1 MKLVIHPPVEDAI
14 LAQIRDAAGDME
26 VVNAPNEGAATEAIT
41 DAEAFYGKITP
52 GMLAAAGQLQWVQTT
67 TASLEHYMFD
77 ELVEHPC
84 TLTNMRGLYSDVIAD
99 HVFGYVLC
107 FARNLHIYLRQQ
119 WDSKWAPV
127 GGELGRSTFAAG
139 PRTVSPMDRAHM
151 HISDCTLGVI
161 GLGNIGSEIARRGLA
176 FGMRIL
182 AVDPQQVEAPEGVA
196 SLWRMDRLGELLAQ
210 SDFVVVA
217 APHTPETE
225 KMIRRE
231 TFQQMQRTAYFIN
244 IGRGAIVVLDGLVA
258 ALDAGEIAGAA
269 LDVFEVEP
277 LPAEHPL
284 WKKENVILTPHVAAC
299 TVRLAERHIATLLD
313 NISRFVRGERLQNIA
328 SKAMWF

>member
-14 LAQIRDAAGDME
+14 LAQIKDAADGME
-26 VVNAPNEGAATEAIT
+26 VVNAPNEGAAVEAIAE
-41 DAEAFYGKITP
+41 AEAFYGKITP
-52 GMLAAAGQLQWVQTT
+52 GILAAAGRLQWVQTT

-99 HVFGYVLC
+99 HVFGYILC
-107 FARNLHIYLRQQ
+107 FARNLHVYLRQQ
-119 WDSKWAPV
+119 WDGKWAAV
-127 GGELGRSTFAAG
+127 GGEQGRSTFAAG

-151 HISDCTLGVI
+151 HVSDCTLGVI
-161 GLGNIGSEIARRGLA
+161 GLGHIGSEIARRGVA

-182 AVDPQQVEAPEGVA
+182 AVDPQPVEAPEGVT
-196 SLWRMDRLGELLAQ
+196 SLWRMDRLGDLLGE

-217 APHTPETE
+217 APHTPATE

-231 TFQQMQRTAYFIN
+231 QFQQMRRTAYFIN
-244 IGRGAIVVLDGLVA
+244 IGRGAIVVLDDLVA
-258 ALDAGEIAGAA
+258 ALDADEIAGAA

-313 NISRFVRGERLQNIA
+313 NIGRFVRGEPLRNIA
-328 SKAMWF
+328 DKAMWF